1 MDFTLIIFIAM
12 MLTFMGACFKFK
24 LPVGV
29 AMMLSAI
36 AGLITSGNGFSI
48 RHLVEG
54 SFGYLDSIL
63 VIATAMIFM
72 KSVTAS
78 GVLSSLNFSIV
89 KKFHKNKIV
98 LLIVLMF
105 FIMFPGMVTGSST
118 ASVLTAGALVAPIL
132 ISMGIPMVETAS
144 ILAIGSMLGMIAPPV
159 NIPAMVI
166 GGGVDMPYTGF
177 EIPLLMLTIPIAI
190 FSALYLGKKHLRDI
204 DLEKLEKELGINKEE
219 KVKATMYLPL
229 ILLIILM
236 VGSKIYPNTL
246 LNLGLPLTFML
257 CAILA
262 LFTGKKFNIY
272 KVAKEGVHDVLPVLS
287 ILIGVG
293 MFIQVMT
300 LTGVRGYIVLNALS
314 LPMILLYVAIAITL
328 PLFGS
333 VSSYA
338 AASVLGVPFLMTL
351 ITKNQIITAS
361 ALSLIAALGD
371 LMPPTA
377 LAGLFAAQVVGVK
390 DYKLVLKKCIVPAL
404 MFIAVGL
411 LAIVFANPLSEILF

>member
-1 MDFTLIIFIAM
+1 
-12 MLTFMGACFKFK
+12 
-24 LPVGV
+24 
-29 AMMLSAI
+29 
-36 AGLITSGNGFSI
+36 
-48 RHLVEG
+48 
-54 SFGYLDSIL
+54 
-63 VIATAMIFM
+63 
-72 KSVTAS
+72 
-78 GVLSSLNFSIV
+78 
-89 KKFHKNKIV
+89 
-98 LLIVLMF
+98 
-105 FIMFPGMVTGSST
+105 
-118 ASVLTAGALVAPIL
+118 
-132 ISMGIPMVETAS
+132 
-144 ILAIGSMLGMIAPPV
+144 
-159 NIPAMVI
+159 
-166 GGGVDMPYTGF
+166 
-177 EIPLLMLTIPIAI
+177 
-190 FSALYLGKKHLRDI
+190 
-204 DLEKLEKELGINKEE
+204 
-219 KVKATMYLPL
+219 MYLPL
-229 ILLIILM
+229 ILLILLM
-236 VGSKIYPNTL
+236 VGGKIFPNTL

-314 LPMILLYVAIAITL
+314 LPMILLYVAIAVTL

-377 LAGLFAAQVVGVK
+377 LAGLFAAQVVGVE

-411 LAIVFANPLSEILF
+411 IAIVFANPLSEILF

>member
-1 MDFTLIIFIAM
+1 MDFALIIFLAM
-12 MLTFMGACFKFK
+12 MLTFMVACFKFQ

-36 AGLITSGNGFSI
+36 AGLLTSGNGFSL

-54 SFGYLDSIL
+54 GFGYVDTIL

-72 KSVTAS
+72 KAVTAS
-78 GVLSSLNFSIV
+78 GVLSTLNFNIV
-89 KKFHKNKIV
+89 KRFHDNKTL
-98 LLIVLMF
+98 LLIMLMF

-118 ASVLTAGALVAPIL
+118 ASVLTAGGLVAPIL
-132 ISMGIPMVETAS
+132 ISLGVPMVETAA
-144 ILAIGSMLGMIAPPV
+144 ILAIGAMLGMIAPPV
-159 NIPAMVI
+159 NIPAMII

-177 EIPLLMLTIPIAI
+177 EIPLLTLTIPVAI
-190 FSALYLGKKHLRDI
+190 FSAMYLGRRHLRDI
-204 DLEKLEKELGINKEE
+204 DFVKLEKELEIDTDADGGIL
-219 KVKATMYLPL
+219 MYLPL
-229 ILLIILM
+229 ILLIVMMIGGKIFPNSILN
-236 VGSKIYPNTL
+236 V
-246 LNLGLPLTFML
+246 GLPLTFMI
-257 CAILA
+257 CALVAI
-262 LFTGKKFNIY
+262 FTGKKFNFYSIS
-272 KVAKEGVHDVLPVLS
+272 KEGVHDVLPVLS

-314 LPMILLYVAIAITL
+314 LPTILLFAAIAIML

-361 ALSLIAALGD
+361 SLSLIASLGD

-377 LAGLFAAQVVGVK
+377 LAGIFAAKVVGVE
-390 DYKLVLKKCIVPAL
+390 DYKLVLRKTLVPAL
-404 MFIAVGL
+404 VFIVIGL
-411 LAIVFANPLSEILF
+411 AAIVFANPLSEILL